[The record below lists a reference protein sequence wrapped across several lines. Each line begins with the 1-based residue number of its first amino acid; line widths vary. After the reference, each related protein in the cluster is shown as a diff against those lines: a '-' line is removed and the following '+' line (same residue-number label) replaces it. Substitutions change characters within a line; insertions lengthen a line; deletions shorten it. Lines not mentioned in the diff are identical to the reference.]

1 MHGVGKKFALK
12 LYEAFGLKQ
21 PLVVNEQAEPDP
33 AFPTVKYPNPEEGE
47 EAFYLALET
56 ADSNNIPF
64 VIANDP
70 DADRLAIAE
79 KVDGKWY
86 IYHGNQIG
94 ILIADWLLTQWKINN
109 PKGDIS
115 KVAMVN
121 SAVSTKMLKRMAEV
135 EVFIFIY
142 RDLNMKKY

>member
-47 EAFYLALET
+47 EAFHLALET